1 MFTKIPTVLRSQELI
16 DKSFLKASKI
26 TEPYHPKIED
36 KIRKEIIDRISTIE
50 SITCSHLQ
58 KLVKRFPT
66 IEKLHPF
73 YEDMIDLMFD
83 VDQYKVS
90 LSKAQWAAERV
101 EALSTDVITRLKKAK
116 KIDQL
121 NGRMR
126 EYYGRFSSI
135 VNSIDKDLQFLSK
148 CRDWMRKIPDIDPEM
163 QTFIIA
169 GMPNVG
175 KSSLLAKLT
184 GNFPKVA
191 PYPFTTQS
199 ISIGFMELNGRKTQ
213 IIDTPGI
220 LDRPM
225 QERNDMEMKSILSL
239 RDIKGVIIF
248 LVDPTGHSSFSME
261 QQEALYSEIR
271 KRFHSP
277 ILRVQTKA
285 DLTEERLEEIAV
297 SIESGEG
304 MDSLI
309 SAMKNALPTGAAN
322 GY

>member
-1 MFTKIPTVLRSQELI
+1 MFTRIPTVLRSQEII

-50 SITCSHLQ
+50 SISCSHLL
-58 KLVKRFPT
+58 KLVKKFPT

-83 VDQYKVS
+83 IDKYKVS

-101 EALSTDVITRLKKAK
+101 ETLSTDTITRLKKARK
-116 KIDQL
+116 TEQL
-121 NGRMR
+121 TKLMR
-126 EYYGRFSSI
+126 EYYGRYSSI
-135 VNSIDKDLQFLSK
+135 INSIDADLRFLSK

-163 QTFIIA
+163 PTFIIA

-175 KSSLLAKLT
+175 KSSLLSQLT
-184 GNFPKVA
+184 GNIPKVA

-199 ISIGFMELNGRKTQ
+199 ISIGYMELAGRKIQ

-225 QERNDMEMKSILSL
+225 DERNEMELKSILSL

-248 LVDPTGHSSFSME
+248 LIDPTGHSSYTKE
-261 QQEALYSEIR
+261 QQENLFNEIK
-271 KRFHSP
+271 KRFRP
-277 ILRVQTKA
+277 VIVRVQTKA
-285 DLTEERLEEIAV
+285 DLSKERTEEIAV
-297 SIESGEG
+297 STETHEG
-304 MDSLI
+304 LETLKT
-309 SAMKNALPTGAAN
+309 AMEKLVPTRLVA
-322 GY
+322 

>member
-1 MFTKIPTVLRSQELI
+1 MFTRIPTVLRSQELI

-50 SITCSHLQ
+50 SITCSHLL

-90 LSKAQWAAERV
+90 LSKAQWAAERI
-101 EALSTDVITRLKKAK
+101 ETLSTELIGHLKKAK
-116 KIDQL
+116 TIEGLNKI
-121 NGRMR
+121 MK
-126 EYYGRFSSI
+126 EYYGRYSSI
-135 VNSIDKDLQFLSK
+135 IKSIDKDLQFLSK
-148 CRDWMRKIPDIDPEM
+148 CRDWMRKIPDINAEM
-163 QTFIIA
+163 PTFIIA

-175 KSSLLAKLT
+175 KSSLLSKLT
-184 GNFPKVA
+184 GNEPKVA
-191 PYPFTTQS
+191 IYPFTTQT
-199 ISIGFMELNGRKTQ
+199 ISIGYMQLNNQKIQ

-225 QERNDMEMKSILSL
+225 EERNEMEIKSILSL

-248 LVDPTGHSSFSME
+248 LIDPTGHSSYSME
-261 QQEALYSEIR
+261 QQEKLYSEV
-271 KRFHSP
+271 KQRFTSP
-277 ILRVQTKA
+277 IIRVQTKA
-285 DLTEERLEEIAV
+285 DLTPERIEKLAV
-297 SIESGEG
+297 SIETMQGF
-304 MDSLI
+304 DSLI
-309 SAMKNALPTGAAN
+309 EVMTSMVGMR
-322 GY
+322 